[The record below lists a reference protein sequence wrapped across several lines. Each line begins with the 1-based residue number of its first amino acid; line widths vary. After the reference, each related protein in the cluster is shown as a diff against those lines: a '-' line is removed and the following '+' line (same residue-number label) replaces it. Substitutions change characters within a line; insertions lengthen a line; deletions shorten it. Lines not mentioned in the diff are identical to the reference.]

1 MIASEENKPRK
12 RVKMKYFVIGFED
25 GRSIN
30 GKFDTYVDA
39 VIYADSHCDGY
50 DYTIEEYE
58 SEEDYL
64 INI

>member
-1 MIASEENKPRK
+1 
-12 RVKMKYFVIGFED
+12 MKYFVIDFED

-39 VIYADSHCDGY
+39 VIYADSNCEGY

-64 INI
+64 MKI